1 MSGQMLRRHVM
12 LALPGRT
19 VHHRNILLFRPGPQ
33 ATAESSGHA
42 HQVVIVQR
50 LVRTVKS
57 APPYTQSSA
66 GLAHS
71 EVRVQNHPI
80 NAVVTAFEKIAVET
94 TQLVRHDLRSVTL
107 FPKSPQPPPMLP
119 PRGLFFGAQSPKKR
133 SCFLAQNSISRAGI
147 ESGGGEVAQ
156 TAGCQ
161 HGVFWRGIVRR

>member
-1 MSGQMLRRHVM
+1 MSGQMLRRHVV

-133 SCFLAQNSISRAGI
+133 SYFLAQKCQAKFLLSESQARAETVG
-147 ESGGGEVAQ
+147 AYN
-156 TAGCQ
+156 
-161 HGVFWRGIVRR
+161 RRRRTGRPCY

>member
-1 MSGQMLRRHVM
+1 MSGQMLRRHVV

-57 APPYTQSSA
+57 APPYTSSA

-80 NAVVTAFEKIAVET
+80 NAVVTAFEKIAVES
-94 TQLVRHDLRSVTL
+94 TQLVRHDIRSVTF
-107 FPKSPQPPPMLP
+107 FPKSPQPPAASCPAGASFSRTA
-119 PRGLFFGAQSPKKR
+119 PRKSVATFRRKIRLTSGLDSNV
-133 SCFLAQNSISRAGI
+133 SVRATP
-147 ESGGGEVAQ
+147 SMKYAV
-156 TAGCQ
+156 
-161 HGVFWRGIVRR
+161 